1 MEHKEIA
8 YQNKDIT
15 SKMLAENFK
24 GKTFRVYGLN
34 LPEIQNVLPTNIP
47 AVKDHELR
55 IDNIFELA
63 DGTSAIVD
71 YESTYSQNDKV
82 KYLNY
87 LTGIAN
93 RYLTDK
99 KDCPFLRMIV
109 IYTADLTREQ
119 VSSEYNIGALH
130 MNVECAF
137 LSELNSDEIYQRLKQ
152 KVEKNEMLEDEELM
166 EFIILPL
173 SYHTKEEKQQ
183 KIQETVELATKIQD
197 RKQQLFTLAGIL
209 AFTDKLI
216 DHKTAAKIRRVI
228 EMTQVAQIF
237 EEEKQQ
243 ALTQVAQIFEEEK
256 QQALIQMAQN
266 LEEEKQ
272 QALSL
277 AAQNFAAEK
286 QQAVKN
292 TSKQIIIRM
301 IRKGYSSAEISSLTS
316 DFSPDDI
323 DTLRE
328 ELMNTEDT
336 QP

>member
-1 MEHKEIA
+1 
-8 YQNKDIT
+8 
-15 SKMLAENFK
+15 
-24 GKTFRVYGLN
+24 
-34 LPEIQNVLPTNIP
+34 
-47 AVKDHELR
+47 
-55 IDNIFELA
+55 
-63 DGTSAIVD
+63 
-71 YESTYSQNDKV
+71 
-82 KYLNY
+82 
-87 LTGIAN
+87 
-93 RYLTDK
+93 
-99 KDCPFLRMIV
+99 
-109 IYTADLTREQ
+109 
-119 VSSEYNIGALH
+119 
-130 MNVECAF
+130 
-137 LSELNSDEIYQRLKQ
+137 
-152 KVEKNEMLEDEELM
+152 
-166 EFIILPL
+166 
-173 SYHTKEEKQQ
+173 
-183 KIQETVELATKIQD
+183 
-197 RKQQLFTLAGIL
+197 
-209 AFTDKLI
+209 
-216 DHKTAAKIRRVI
+216 
-228 EMTQVAQIF
+228 MTQVAQIF